1 MRKTFLLWIIG
12 VFAVVAVVFFGPLAV
27 VSTPADPAT
36 KASATK
42 DQKIARGAYLVNFG
56 SCNDCHSPKVMTDQ
70 GPVPDKSR
78 LLSGHP
84 AVSKLPPFKKEDI
97 GPGKWVL
104 FSEDLTACV
113 GPWGVTCAANLTPD
127 ENTGIGLWTEE
138 MFMNAIRTGKHMGA
152 GRPIMPPMPWFSVA
166 ELTDDDLSA
175 VFAYLRSLPPVKNP
189 VPAPMTLDDYAA
201 MKK

>member
-1 MRKTFLLWIIG
+1 MRKTFLLWII
-12 VFAVVAVVFFGPLAV
+12 AVAAVAAVVFFGPLAV
-27 VSTPADPAT
+27 VSTPADPVT
-36 KASATK
+36 KAPAAK
-42 DQKIARGAYLVNFG
+42 DQKVARGAYLVNFG
-56 SCNDCHSPKVMTDQ
+56 SCNDCHSPKVLTDQ
-70 GPVPDKSR
+70 GPVPDKTR

-84 AVSKLPPFKKEDI
+84 AASKLPPFKKEDI

-104 FSEDLTACV
+104 FSDDLTACV

-127 ENTGIGLWTEE
+127 ENTGLGLWSEE
-138 MFMNAIRTGKHMGA
+138 MFVNAMRTGKHMGA

-175 VFAYLRSLPPVKNP
+175 VFAYLRSLPPVKNQ
-189 VPAPMTLDDYAA
+189 VPGPMTLDDYAA